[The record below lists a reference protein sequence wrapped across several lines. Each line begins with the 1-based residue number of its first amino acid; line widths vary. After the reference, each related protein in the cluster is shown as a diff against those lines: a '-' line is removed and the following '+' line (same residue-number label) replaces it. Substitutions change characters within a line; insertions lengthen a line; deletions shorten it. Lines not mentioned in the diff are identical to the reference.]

1 MPKTRAQKEAQIA
14 QIDEVLAGANSLYL
28 ISLSGLSS
36 NDVNKLRATLR
47 KEGARI
53 RVVKNRL
60 ARRAAT
66 GKPTEQLDDHFRGPT
81 AIVYHPTDPV
91 ATAKGLVNFAKDHPL
106 VVIKGGMVEQKQAV
120 DAAGVKF
127 VSSLPG
133 LSEIRATLL
142 ALLQTPAGQLVR
154 LLATPGTQVARV
166 ISEKAK
172 A

>member
-1 MPKTRAQKEAQIA
+1 MPKTRAQKEAQIS
-14 QIDEVLAGANSLYL
+14 QIDAVLTGANSLYL
-28 ISLSGLSS
+28 VSLSGLSS

-66 GKPTEQLDDHFRGPT
+66 GKPTEQLDSHFRGPT

-142 ALLQTPAGQLVR
+142 ALLQAPAGQLVR